1 MNKHLGFTILL
12 FFIGVNLPGQA
23 EYLPKKRYKAFR
35 VETAPVING
44 AFDDPAWQQG
54 EWAGGF
60 VQHEPYADRSPSQA
74 TAFKVAF
81 DDLNLYIAIRALDTS
96 PDSITSRMSR
106 RDNGEGDMVFVIFD
120 SYHDLRTGFVFGVSA
135 AGVRFDQIFSNNA
148 HNEDPTW
155 DPIWQARTK
164 IYDWGWAAEMK
175 IPFTQLRFK
184 KNTDE
189 VWGFEVARQIFRH
202 EEMSLWHPIPRNAP
216 GLIHAMGELEGLE
229 EIEPRKQLDLTPY
242 GVTSINTYE
251 PEAGNPFAEG
261 SDPKLNIGLD
271 GKVGITNNLTLDFAI
286 NPDFGQVEAD
296 PSEVNLTAYE
306 TYFREKRPFFIEG
319 NSITSFNVGLGDGD
333 VGNDNLFYSRRIGRR
348 PHGDPEL
355 EDGEYAK
362 MPLFAPILGAAKITG
377 KTQNGIS
384 VGVLEALTADTKVMI
399 DRDGERRQET
409 VEPLT
414 NYSLAR
420 LQKDF
425 NKGNTIIGGAVT
437 NVMRQVAGTGLD
449 YLHQDATTGGVDF
462 AQYFRDRNYSL
473 NASLYF
479 SNVGGS
485 TEAISETQQSSARYY
500 QRPDADHLVFDSTL
514 TRLSGLGGKLEF
526 GKIGGKW
533 NFLFMNVFKSPGLEL
548 NDMGYMRQA
557 DHMLNVI
564 WTGYSFTEP
573 FSIFRNLHFN
583 NDVFF
588 LSDFGGNLNG
598 IGYEYNVNGSF
609 KNFWDA
615 GLGGGFNFKEISTT
629 MLRGGPSIR
638 MPNSSR
644 VYFHL
649 GTDDRKIVSAGIFGS
664 WHWGAKDNYLRGSY
678 DLSLTVRPFNTL
690 SISVNPSYSDQFD
703 ILQYVSTQEMDGAE
717 RYIFAQIDQKVLS
730 TSLRVN
736 YNITPDLTIQY
747 WGQPFIASG
756 EYSGYKMITDPH
768 AEVFQDRYRE
778 LTSDQK
784 TPGDEEYFIDE
795 NRDGISDYSFDVP
808 DFTVDEWLSNLVI
821 RWEFLPGSTAYL
833 VWSQTRDY
841 SDSSGAFDVMDNV
854 DRLFTDKTASNTFLL
869 KVSYRIG
876 LR

>member
-1 MNKHLGFTILL
+1 MKKYFAFTVLL
-12 FFIGVNLPGQA
+12 FFIGTVLTGQT
-23 EYLPKKRYKAFR
+23 EYLPKKRYKTFR
-35 VETAPVING
+35 VEDAPVING

-54 EWAGGF
+54 TWEGGF
-60 VQHEPYADRSPSQA
+60 VQHEPYADRSPSQE

-81 DDLNLYIAIRALDTS
+81 DDLNLYVAIRALDTS

-148 HNEDPTW
+148 HNEDPSW
-155 DPIWQARTK
+155 DPIWLAKTQ
-164 IYDWGWAAEMK
+164 IYDWGWGAEMK

-184 KNTDE
+184 KNSDE
-189 VWGFEVARQIFRH
+189 AWGFEVARQIFRH

-229 EIEPRKQLDLTPY
+229 EIQPRKQLDLTPY

-251 PEAGNPFAEG
+251 PEEGNPFADG
-261 SDPKLNIGLD
+261 SDPKLSIGLD
-271 GKVGITNNLTLDFAI
+271 GKVGVTNNLTLDFTI

-296 PSEVNLTAYE
+296 PSDVNLSAFE
-306 TYFREKRPFFIEG
+306 TYFQEKRPFFIEG
-319 NSITSFNVGLGDGD
+319 SNITSFNVGLGDGD

-362 MPLFAPILGAAKITG
+362 MPLFAPILGAGKITG

-384 VGVLEALTADTKVMI
+384 VGVLEAVTADTKAII
-399 DRDGERRQET
+399 DADGERRMET

-420 LQKDF
+420 MQKDF

-437 NVMRQVAGTGLD
+437 SVLRRLDGTGLD

-485 TEAISETQQSSARYY
+485 TEAISETQRSSARYY
-500 QRPDADHLVFDSTL
+500 QRPDADHLEFDSTL

-526 GKIGGKW
+526 GKIGGNW

-557 DHMLNVI
+557 DHMLNVL

-573 FSIFRNLHFN
+573 FSIFRSVNLN
-583 NDVFF
+583 NDVFVS
-588 LSDFGGNLNG
+588 SDFGGKVNG
-598 IGYEYNVNGSF
+598 IGYEYNVSGYF
-609 KNFWDA
+609 KNFWNA
-615 GLGGGFNFKEISTT
+615 GVGGGFNFMEVSTT
-629 MLRGGPSIR
+629 MLRGGPSML

-644 VYFHL
+644 MYLNL
-649 GTDDRKIVSAGIFGS
+649 GTDDRKVFSAEFFGS
-664 WHWGAKDNYLRGSY
+664 RHWAASDNFMRWSF
-678 DLSLTVRPFNTL
+678 DLGLTVRPFNTL
-690 SISVNPSYSDQFD
+690 SISLNPSYMDQFD
-703 ILQYVSTQEMDGAE
+703 VLQYVSTQEMAGED
-717 RYIFAQIDQKVLS
+717 RYIFARIDQKVLGM
-730 TSLRVN
+730 SLRVN

-747 WGQPFIASG
+747 WGQPFIACG
-756 EYSGYKMITDPH
+756 EYTQFKMITDTH
-768 AEVFQDRYRE
+768 ADAFKDRFRE
-778 LTSDQK
+778 YASDQM
-784 TPGDEEYFIDE
+784 TLGDEEYYVDE
-795 NRDGISDYSFDVP
+795 NLDGVSDYSFDIP

-841 SDSSGAFDVMDNV
+841 YDSAGAFEVMDNM
-854 DRLFTDKTASNTFLL
+854 DQLFTDKRANNTFLL